1 MGEGEEEQVYSV
13 HSNQVPVQE
22 ATGDADSSS
31 HGNATLD
38 TAPHCNSEAYSVA
51 NGNSST
57 DSHSRTNRHTR
68 TNSHSRTNRHTRTD
82 GGGYPI
88 LAQTGRACGV
98 V

>member
-13 HSNQVPVQE
+13 HSNQVLVKE

-31 HGNATLD
+31 HGNAASD

-57 DSHSRTNRHTR
+57 
-68 TNSHSRTNRHTRTD
+68 NSHSSTNRHTRTD
-82 GGGYPI
+82 GGDYPI
-88 LAQTGRACGV
+88 LVQTGRACGV
-98 V
+98 VQRG